1 MLMKKI
7 RLFFTAMVLL
17 AASLQALAQNISVSG
32 KVSDPAGNGIVGAS
46 VILQSNNTVYTIT
59 DVSGSYKINVPA
71 NGVLLV
77 SCLGYQ
83 DQTVNVNGNNTIN
96 IVLMEDTE
104 VLEDVIVV
112 AYGTVRREANTGSV
126 VTMDKTG
133 LAEAPIS
140 SVDKLLGGKM
150 AGVQVTT
157 QTGQPGASSEIRIR
171 GISSLNAGSSP
182 LWVVDGIP
190 VESGDQSYFT
200 NTSNAMS
207 AINPNDIE
215 NITVLKDAAAASIY
229 GSRAAN
235 GVILVTTKSGKSGRA
250 KFSVRAKF
258 GASQLANDNNY
269 RIMTASEYLGWQR
282 VAIENAGYN
291 PDDPT
296 SPYYRPMSLLTQPL
310 TNWMKEFTRLGK
322 LQEYEVNAA
331 GGTDRGK
338 FYSSLSYQKNEGIT
352 YGTDFSKITARVNSD
367 YKLTDNIEMG
377 TRVNLG
383 YNMSNDT
390 PMQSLYYSNPF
401 FAGMTILPWTP
412 FYDEDGNYNVN
423 IPENSNT
430 NPLYTA
436 FNDDQWEKQFRVH
449 GTAFLQWQPIKNL
462 VLKTNNSVEGTFGEG
477 RRYWAPD
484 PGDSEGTLQ
493 VSTTQYVTLT
503 TSNTATYNFAFS
515 GNNFRVMLGQEAM
528 RRSYWSYYMYGNV
541 SAKIPYMSTST
552 AAQDETDYSANFRT
566 LLSYFGMLD
575 YNYNNKYYFTAS
587 LREDGSSL
595 FGSENQWGTF
605 WSVGGSWNVTN
616 ESWMKP
622 THHWLS
628 LLKIRASYGVNGN
641 NNISPYQAYGVY
653 STSAYNGANGT
664 LPSRPDNSSL
674 SWEKNKTW
682 NVGADFSFFDG
693 RINAQFDVYNRITTD
708 MLLSKQVP
716 QTSGFSSNFMN
727 IGSLGNKGVEFQMD
741 GDIFHSS
748 DLVWNVGFNVS
759 YNKSTV
765 LDLGDDDF
773 MTYSGDSRIR
783 HKVGERFYTFYLKDY
798 YGVNPVNGE
807 ALWRH
812 HEYTYKKDAD
822 GNDTKEIETDTVTLT
837 SSYNEASYIYAGSP
851 EPKLTGGFNTS
862 VSWKGFN
869 LSAFF
874 EYKWGNKVLIIEN
887 RYVNSDGS
895 QMSMNQNALS
905 LNYWKNPGD
914 TGVYPKPVAGN
925 SSSSYAM
932 PSTRW
937 LEDGS
942 YLRIKDVTLS
952 YSLPEKLLKNIKLG
966 GAKIYVSALNP
977 FTFHNVHFWDPE
989 RGLDGMGYGIYPVT
1003 KSLVG
1008 GVEISF

>member
-1 MLMKKI
+1 MKKI
-7 RLFFTAMVLL
+7 KVFFAAVVLL
-17 AASLQALAQNISVSG
+17 FVGTQAFAQNINVSG
-32 KVSDPAGNGIVGAS
+32 KVVDAEGNGVVGAAL
-46 VILQSNNTVYTIT
+46 VLQSNSTVYTMT
-59 DVSGSYKINVPA
+59 DINGAYKLSVPA
-71 NGVLLV
+71 NGILNV

-83 DQTVNVNGNNTIN
+83 EQAVSVDGRTSIT
-96 IVLMEDTE
+96 IVLQEDSA
-104 VLEDVIVV
+104 VLEEVIVV

-126 VTMDKTG
+126 ATMDKKG

-140 SVDKLLGGKM
+140 SVDKMLGGKL

-182 LWVVDGIP
+182 LWVIDGIP
-190 VESGDQSYFT
+190 VEYGDQSYFT
-200 NTSNAMS
+200 NTSNALS

-235 GVILVTTKSGKSGRA
+235 GVILVTTKSGRSGKA
-250 KFSVRAKF
+250 KFTARVKY

-269 RIMTASEYLGWQR
+269 RVMSGSELIEWQR
-282 VAIENAGYN
+282 VAIANAGYN

-296 SPYYRPMSLLTQPL
+296 SPYYRPMSLITQPL
-310 TNWMKEFTRLGK
+310 TNWMKEFTRLGT
-322 LQEYEVNAA
+322 LQEYEINAA
-331 GGTDRGK
+331 GGTERGK
-338 FYSSLSYQKNEGIT
+338 FYSSLSYQKNDGIT
-352 YGTDFSKITARVNSD
+352 YGTDFSKFTARVNSD
-367 YKLTDNIEMG
+367 YKLTDTIEMG

-383 YNMSNDT
+383 YNMANDT

-412 FYDEDGNYNVN
+412 FLDEEGNYNVN

-436 FNDDQWEKQFRVH
+436 FNDQQWEKQYRVH
-449 GTAFLQWQPIKNL
+449 GTAYLQWQPIKNL
-462 VLKTNNSVEGTFGEG
+462 ILKSNNSVETTFGEG

-484 PGDSEGTLQ
+484 PGDDQGTLQ
-493 VSTTQYVTLT
+493 TSTTQYVTLT
-503 TSNTATYNFAFS
+503 TSNTATYNYSVS
-515 GNNFRVMLGQEAM
+515 GNNFRLMAGQEAM
-528 RRSYWSYYMYGNV
+528 RRSYSYYYMYGPHV
-541 SAKIPYMSTST
+541 SAKIPYMSTAVSSEDQT
-552 AAQDETDYSANFRT
+552 GYSANYRT
-566 LLSYFGMLD
+566 LLSFFGMFD
-575 YNYNNKYYFTAS
+575 YNYNNTYYLTAS
-587 LREDGSSL
+587 IREDGSSL

-616 ESWMKP
+616 EAFMKP
-622 THHWLS
+622 LSKWLS

-641 NNISPYQAYGVY
+641 NSIAPYQAYGVY
-653 STSAYNGANGT
+653 ATAAYNGANGT
-664 LPSRPDNSSL
+664 LPSSPDNSSL

-682 NVGADFSFFDG
+682 NVGADFSFLYG
-693 RINAQFDVYNRITTD
+693 RINAQFDVYNRTTTD

-727 IGSLGNKGVEFQMD
+727 IGSLGNKGVEFQID
-741 GDIFHSS
+741 GDIIHNT
-748 DLVWNVGFNVS
+748 DLVWNIGGNIS

-773 MTYSGDSRIR
+773 MTYADDSRIR

-798 YGVNPVNGE
+798 YGVNPVNGA

-812 HEYTYKKDAD
+812 HEYEYGKDAE
-822 GNDTKEIETDTVTLT
+822 GNDDPNNIISDTVTLT
-837 SSYNEASYIYAGSP
+837 SDYNQASYIYAGSP
-851 EPKLTGGFNTS
+851 EPILTGGFNTS
-862 VSWKGFN
+862 VSYKGLN

-905 LNYWKNPGD
+905 LNYWKERGD

-925 SSSSYAM
+925 SSNSYAM

-952 YSLPEKLLKNIKLG
+952 YNIPENLLKKVNISGLKVY
-966 GAKIYVSALNP
+966 ASALNL

-1003 KSLVG
+1003 KSFVA
-1008 GVEISF
+1008 GVEVSF